1 MEPDGTGTTTSV
13 KTRIDY
19 LEKLGEEL
27 KGRGFRARLTTPSG
41 RPPSLLVTNPETSAL
56 TENIL
61 AESGS
66 DGWWF
71 WWSWAERISVA
82 DDVTGAADLVV
93 RVLATT

>member
-1 MEPDGTGTTTSV
+1 MEPDGTGTAALV

-19 LEKLGEEL
+19 LERLGEEL
-27 KGRGFRARLTTPSG
+27 VARGFRVRLTTPAG
-41 RPPSLLVTNPETSAL
+41 RPPSLHVMNPDASAL

-61 AESGS
+61 AESGA

-93 RVLATT
+93 RVLAAT